1 MRSTRAAP
9 PPPPSEDG
17 SSKTVE
23 LRSMERSATASN
35 SNSLEIDLRNK
46 CWVKDSQTEWALATI
61 NSRSDGKLQI
71 TDRKNNKV
79 EIAEDASIPVNTT
92 VTDDMTSLHHLHE
105 PGILFNLKKRY
116 ERRQIYTY
124 MASALIAVNPF
135 TRIPEPNADD
145 YATKSRTELIP
156 HPNAISE
163 TCFKNLAVLKKNQ
176 SVIISGESGAGK
188 TETAKIVIKYLASRG
203 IDRTG
208 HSVDQTASDLY
219 GKLQQLSPILESFG
233 NAKTGRNSN
242 SSRFGKFMKLLF
254 AHSAV
259 GRASTKTKLHLT
271 GAVIETYML
280 EKSRVVYQSHA
291 AEALGV
297 DIAALRAILT
307 TREMET
313 RGEKYTVPL
322 TVREAEFIRDATAKA
337 IYEALF
343 QRIVNMANASL
354 LTGGNILTIGADILD
369 SVESSS
375 FIGVLDIFGFESF
388 QINGFEQ
395 LLINYAN
402 EALQNTFNKQIFEKE
417 LQLFEEE
424 RIEVAIGDCP
434 SNQACVELLSA
445 KSESIF
451 AILDSVSRQPQPS
464 DERFCEELHKCF
476 TTKKKSTYFGAVH
489 RKDMRNAFVIQHYA
503 ATVKYHVGKVALAE
517 KEKGTSSSSSS
528 SSASKAAGEE
538 NTIESAWI
546 VKNNDSIP
554 DGLEALFPSS
564 SLMMVRS
571 LAANGNVPMDTIVVS
586 GGTSANG
593 AGGGGGGQ
601 PKRRKSVM
609 MKPTI
614 AATFVKSMSELNAM
628 LDATTCHFIRCIKP
642 NVRLVPD
649 LFEDAFVVEQMRA
662 LGIVQACE
670 VLKVSLPT
678 RVTYQELKD
687 ALRTTIAKVKHLFG
701 DDQESDVLLMSSLFK
716 AYRIPYDAY
725 RLGMTIAFFRA
736 GQLATLERLLST
748 IPSATEEQRIANE
761 IEEMVRRYHTVRNE
775 VIKAENMVGTA
786 SEYVSELDRKQSR
799 IRQAMLLLPEH
810 RGLDIPDTV
819 ALGVTTIETRMKTLR
834 IKQSEHLKHVSL
846 LETLILQLS
855 SAPASTTMPY
865 RNQINRLREY
875 GDTLETT
882 LTQNATNYQ
891 KINDLLDE
899 MEEAHAK
906 GDASKLHTMMH
917 DVAQDYELIMEGI
930 NAIEQTLAEVKLQAE
945 RGDFDAYTAHYVK
958 IEEQLDQ
965 VGHRSRTMTMN
976 LQVAGELLHDVEIS
990 AKLLDYAKVDTLI
1003 QQILQSLEKA
1013 ATTIVQPEETLF
1025 QQAQADI
1032 NRSIA
1037 SFNSTLE
1044 QKQQQSI
1051 AATATTTVAGG
1062 AVPRKSGLYS
1072 LKDLAE
1078 AKRNGSISLANAP
1091 ALLGPDGRPI
1101 KPERLKAATGPAAA
1115 ANATSTSTTP
1125 LASTLTSATSAA
1137 TTAVLPDGWKE
1148 YFDAKSQR
1156 PYYVNRNT
1164 KARQWRRPEA
1174 DGTMASTTT
1183 TAATSST
1190 GNRVSRRIARPS
1202 TGTAASRSSTNPHDT
1217 MGEDLL
1223 DALEEDVDDV
1233 DVIVDTRRSSRR
1245 IEKTDRSSSSYLT
1258 LKQEKIALARRASA
1272 LLSTEDALVELELS
1286 EQDKRSV
1293 SYFQRIGLQRYTGY
1307 LMKQSK
1313 LLGRWRKRFFVLD
1326 RQLLVYFD
1334 SEKEFTAAR
1343 QAAIAASSFR
1353 EREPD
1358 IDWTT
1363 YVKAEN
1369 KVLYLSGAAVASF
1382 TTTDLCFSIAT
1393 RHENDPA
1400 KDDEWFLLAKSE
1412 AEMSEWMRAVNA
1424 HIHVTFCSERGLSR
1438 EDYWDKGNVSLTFW
1452 RVPVAMSDATNG
1464 AGTAAGGSGGAA
1476 ANGGGSGASGGGKKA
1491 GQQRRPVGIRTLPY
1505 VYGPRTGEGLFPG
1518 DVVEIVQILEEHD
1531 LSRGDDDDATGRDDE
1546 GPRQR
1551 YLRLAGDRGWVFE
1564 NHPTGNYA
1572 ILERGGGTVTE
1583 ALRRYQYDV
1592 NSLDALPIYL
1602 SPNCHHDE
1610 EDTGYYLS
1618 PGEIVEGIAEWHVSS
1633 SVFVDLYDE
1642 AKRADAAKTPAAAAA
1657 SKKNKTKDGNK

>member
-1 MRSTRAAP
+1 MKSSRAAP
-9 PPPPSEDG
+9 PPPPSNG
-17 SSKTVE
+17 SSKAVE
-23 LRSMERSATASN
+23 LRSMERSANNASN
-35 SNSLEIDLRNK
+35 GNTLEIDLRNK
-46 CWVKDSQTEWALATI
+46 CWVKDAQTEWALATI

-79 EIAEDASIPVNTT
+79 EIAEDASLPVNTT
-92 VTDDMTSLHHLHE
+92 ITDDMTSLHHLHE

-203 IDRTG
+203 IDRSG
-208 HSVDQTASDLY
+208 SSADQTASDLY

-254 AHSAV
+254 AHSSA

-280 EKSRVVYQSHA
+280 EKSRVVYQSHGEGNFHIFYSLLQAAPTFLHLDRSIHFRIAKKLPGTNAMPAIEESHQLPNVTAAFRTLGLSSAMIDEVYKILAGILYLGNVTFETAETAEGAIAKITALPGDDENPKYSGLSFLKFA

-297 DIAALRAILT
+297 EINALRAILT

-354 LTGGNILTIGADILD
+354 LTGGNILTIGADVLQSI
-369 SVESSS
+369 ETSS

-434 SNQACVELLSA
+434 SNQACVDLLAA

-503 ATVKYHVGKVALAE
+503 ATVKYHVGKVALAV
-517 KEKGTSSSSSS
+517 EKGSTT
-528 SSASKAAGEE
+528 AAGEE
-538 NTIESAWI
+538 NAIESAWI

-554 DGLEALFPSS
+554 DGLEALFPTS

-571 LAANGNVPMDTIVVS
+571 LAANGNVPMDTIVASMNV
-586 GGTSANG
+586 TASAT
-593 AGGGGGGQ
+593 ASSATGGQ

-614 AATFVKSMSELNAM
+614 AATFVKSMSELNTM

-725 RLGMTIAFFRA
+725 RLGMTIAFFRS

-748 IPSATEEQRIANE
+748 IPSAAEEQRIANE

-819 ALGVTTIETRMKTLR
+819 ALGVTTIETRIKALR
-834 IKQSEHLKHVSL
+834 VKQSEHLKHVSM

-855 SAPASTTMPY
+855 SAPASTTIPY

-875 GDTLETT
+875 GETLETT
-882 LTQNATNYQ
+882 LTQNASNYQ

-906 GDASKLHTMMH
+906 GDASKLHKMMQ

-930 NAIEQTLAEVKLQAE
+930 NSIEQTLAEVKLQAE
-945 RGDFDAYTAHYVK
+945 RGDFDAYTVQYAK

-965 VGHRSRTMTMN
+965 VGHRSKTMTVN

-990 AKLLDYAKVDTLI
+990 AKLLDYAKVETLV

-1013 ATTIVQPEETLF
+1013 MTTIVQPEESLF

-1032 NRSIA
+1032 SRTIA

-1051 AATATTTVAGG
+1051 AANASTAGSTATAGAPP

-1078 AKRNGSISLANAP
+1078 AKRNGSISLANVP

-1101 KPERLKAATGPAAA
+1101 KPERLNANKPSTTGALALA
-1115 ANATSTSTTP
+1115 STMTSTT
-1125 LASTLTSATSAA
+1125 SAASAA

-1156 PYYVNRNT
+1156 PYYVNRY
-1164 KARQWRRPEA
+1164 
-1174 DGTMASTTT
+1174 
-1183 TAATSST
+1183 
-1190 GNRVSRRIARPS
+1190 VC
-1202 TGTAASRSSTNPHDT
+1202 RS
-1217 MGEDLL
+1217 LL
-1223 DALEEDVDDV
+1223 P
-1233 DVIVDTRRSSRR
+1233 
-1245 IEKTDRSSSSYLT
+1245 
-1258 LKQEKIALARRASA
+1258 Q
-1272 LLSTEDALVELELS
+1272 
-1286 EQDKRSV
+1286 
-1293 SYFQRIGLQRYTGY
+1293 LQ
-1307 LMKQSK
+1307 LQ
-1313 LLGRWRKRFFVLD
+1313 L
-1326 RQLLVYFD
+1326 QLLL
-1334 SEKEFTAAR
+1334 T
-1343 QAAIAASSFR
+1343 
-1353 EREPD
+1353 ER
-1358 IDWTT
+1358 
-1363 YVKAEN
+1363 
-1369 KVLYLSGAAVASF
+1369 
-1382 TTTDLCFSIAT
+1382 
-1393 RHENDPA
+1393 
-1400 KDDEWFLLAKSE
+1400 
-1412 AEMSEWMRAVNA
+1412 
-1424 HIHVTFCSERGLSR
+1424 
-1438 EDYWDKGNVSLTFW
+1438 
-1452 RVPVAMSDATNG
+1452 
-1464 AGTAAGGSGGAA
+1464 
-1476 ANGGGSGASGGGKKA
+1476 
-1491 GQQRRPVGIRTLPY
+1491 
-1505 VYGPRTGEGLFPG
+1505 
-1518 DVVEIVQILEEHD
+1518 
-1531 LSRGDDDDATGRDDE
+1531 
-1546 GPRQR
+1546 
-1551 YLRLAGDRGWVFE
+1551 
-1564 NHPTGNYA
+1564 
-1572 ILERGGGTVTE
+1572 
-1583 ALRRYQYDV
+1583 
-1592 NSLDALPIYL
+1592 
-1602 SPNCHHDE
+1602 
-1610 EDTGYYLS
+1610 
-1618 PGEIVEGIAEWHVSS
+1618 
-1633 SVFVDLYDE
+1633 
-1642 AKRADAAKTPAAAAA
+1642 
-1657 SKKNKTKDGNK
+1657 